1 MWNVACVEATR
12 KFASHEGAALMQ
24 RKGRIL
30 GIILLPVGGILINAA
45 RAEYLR
51 PRDASAQE
59 RLAVAPLS
67 SIHLIAKLSEKTL
80 YVEQD
85 GKVVKS
91 YTISDGRAKYPTP
104 RGTFRIDKVVW
115 NPEWVPPPDAKW
127 AKGKVATAPGHPD
140 NPMKLVKIFFK
151 EPDYYIHGTDQLD
164 NIGEAVSHGCIR
176 MDPIDAAELAI
187 RVMEASGAQKD
198 SSWYQHAIERGQTR
212 TVILPQKVEMTI
224 TD

>member
-1 MWNVACVEATR
+1 
-12 KFASHEGAALMQ
+12 MQ
-24 RKGRIL
+24 RTRRIL
-30 GIILLPVGGILINAA
+30 GLILLPVGGILINAA

-51 PRDASAQE
+51 PRDAAAQE
-59 RLAVAPLS
+59 DIAPKPVVTSLRLKADLS
-67 SIHLIAKLSEKTL
+67 DKIL
-80 YVEQD
+80 YVMQD

-91 YTISDGRAKYPTP
+91 YTISDGREKYPTP

-127 AKGKVATAPGHPD
+127 AKGKTAKAPGHPD

-164 NIGEAVSHGCIR
+164 NIGEAASHGCIR
-176 MDPIDAAELAI
+176 MDPIEAAELAI
-187 RVMEASGAQKD
+187 QVMEASGAQKD
-198 SSWYQHAIERGQTR
+198 STWYQRAIERGQTR
-212 TVILPQKVEMTI
+212 TVILPQQVQMTI